1 MRITVKDNLKDISKQ
16 LNKDLNQKEFN
27 KIMARAMNYTGE
39 RTVNAERI
47 EINNNKLNSLFES
60 MFFLIIDIVIAIG
73 VAIIAATAPNNMFVR
88 MLPPNNIA
96 PNKAVCIEVANI
108 ANITA

>member
-39 RTVNAERI
+39 RTVNAER
-47 EINNNKLNSLFES
+47 NSLES
-60 MFFLIIDIVIAIG
+60 KLLNLEKVYCTF
-73 VAIIAATAPNNMFVR
+73 
-88 MLPPNNIA
+88 PPCQ
-96 PNKAVCIEVANI
+96 P
-108 ANITA
+108 